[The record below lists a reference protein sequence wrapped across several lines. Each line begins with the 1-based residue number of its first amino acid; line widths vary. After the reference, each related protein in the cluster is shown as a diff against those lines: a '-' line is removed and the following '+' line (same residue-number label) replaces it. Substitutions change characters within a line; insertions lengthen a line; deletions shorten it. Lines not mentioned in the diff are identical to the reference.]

1 MLLVNESKDI
11 WDYNQPDFYHFS
23 DDSVW
28 LAKTVS
34 QILKNE
40 DTYDFK
46 ALDLCS
52 GCGVVGMEIVL
63 ALSQSLHFDF
73 IELQSAFGKYFD
85 LNVKLLGLLG
95 ANLKLINQDFRKL
108 YNNEKL
114 YNVYDLVVS
123 NPPYFEVGKHRLSTN
138 TEKNICRFFKE
149 GSFAEFIQSVMW
161 VTKKGGRVFFLSR
174 GFEANQVI
182 FIASQLKIQIKLE
195 ILEKKSDTFLVLML
209 VGDKY

>member
-1 MLLVNESKDI
+1 MSESKDI

-34 QILKNE
+34 QLLKNE

-46 ALDLCS
+46 ALDLCA
-52 GCGVVGMEIVL
+52 GCGVVGMEIIL
-63 ALSQSLHFDF
+63 ALTKSLHFDF
-73 IELQSAFGKYFD
+73 VELQSVFGKYFD
-85 LNVKLLGLLG
+85 LNVKLLGQLG
-95 ANLKLINQDFRKL
+95 VNLKFINQDFRKL
-108 YNNEKL
+108 YKNEKF
-114 YNVYDLVVS
+114 YDAYDLVVS

-138 TEKNICRFFKE
+138 KEKNICRFFKE
-149 GSFAEFIQSVMW
+149 GSYAEFIQSVLW

-174 GFEANQVI
+174 GFEAQPVA
-182 FIASQLKIQIKLE
+182 FLASQLNIQIKLE

-209 VGDKY
+209 VGDKN